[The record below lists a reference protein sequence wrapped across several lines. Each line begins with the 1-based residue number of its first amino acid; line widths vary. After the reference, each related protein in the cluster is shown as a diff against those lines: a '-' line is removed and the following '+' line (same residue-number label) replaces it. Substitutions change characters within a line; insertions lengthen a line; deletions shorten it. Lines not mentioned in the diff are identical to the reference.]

1 MWDTK
6 IIVTPPDTEA
16 QHSPLWSPN
25 RLTHDSLEFQD
36 NHMYM
41 LTLGEL
47 SPGQGRCRMVG
58 GAPINL
64 LFSLVISVY
73 SLGRHEIVLW
83 FLHHNCLWAEDCI
96 YN

>member
-1 MWDTK
+1 
-6 IIVTPPDTEA
+6 
-16 QHSPLWSPN
+16 
-25 RLTHDSLEFQD
+25 
-36 NHMYM
+36 
-41 LTLGEL
+41 
-47 SPGQGRCRMVG
+47 MVG